1 MSEPGSQISAAD
13 LTKAA
18 FSGVLAALKEQ
29 DFELNQFPGP
39 IIAGIIAWPELTQLR
54 GVAAQSVTP
63 TDG

>member
-18 FSGVLAALKEQ
+18 FSGVIAALREQ
-29 DFELNQFPGP
+29 DFELERFPGP
-39 IIAGIIAWPELTQLR
+39 ILAGIIAWPELSQFR
-54 GVAAQSVTP
+54 NIAAQSITP